1 VSLEIPEELR
11 YSPDHLWVREEDD
24 GEVVV
29 GITDYAQ
36 EQLGKVVYVDLPEED
51 EVVAAGEEL
60 GAIESAKSVSDL
72 ISPVNGEVRRVNQ
85 AAVDDPG
92 LINDDPYGDGW
103 LVKVALEGEPAELM
117 DAAAYRESLEA

>member
-1 VSLEIPEELR
+1 VSLETPEELR

-36 EQLGKVVYVDLPEED
+36 EQLGKVVYVDLPEEE
-51 EVVAAGEEL
+51 EVVVAGEEL

-72 ISPVNGEVRRVNQ
+72 ISPVNGEVRQVNQ

>member
-1 VSLEIPEELR
+1 VSLETPEELR

-36 EQLGKVVYVDLPEED
+36 EQLGKVVYVDLPEEE
-51 EVVAAGEEL
+51 EVVVAGEEL

-72 ISPVNGEVRRVNQ
+72 ISPVNGEVRQVNQ

-103 LVKVALEGEPAELM
+103 LVKVALEGGPAELM